1 LATATEHRAA
11 ARVFFRQKQKG
22 EVFMR
27 VARAILLVSAALLF
41 ESAAMASERAIPAQS
56 VPNTASGRSDCQPA
70 ERGSGKNLSDQL
82 AQSKGVICPPKD
94 VDPQMTAPPPGGG
107 SMPIIPPP
115 GSPGGNPNVQPK

>member
-11 ARVFFRQKQKG
+11 AGVFFRQKQKG

-70 ERGSGKNLSDQL
+70 EHGSGKNLSDQL